1 MTTPTVTEKDNS
13 IETIRGVAIIGI
25 VWLHVIVN
33 VPAEKQG
40 DMHDTL
46 FLSSRM
52 FEYIRLSLFAVI
64 SGYLYALRPVT
75 AVNWRSFLSGK
86 MRRLLIPLATAL
98 LLRFILI
105 GTGIT
110 PYLTLRIMGGEF
122 VYYADGGNYPFE
134 LTVSYFF
141 NAIMMHPLPF
151 WFLQALSLILLVIV
165 PLEIKGFLRTP
176 WRLSAVFVLGWIT
189 SHLLRGDVDFLSI
202 SGAAYLFPY
211 FVFGCAIVRFGTHFL
226 NRYVGAV
233 AVVGLL
239 ISVSIFQYDTI
250 HFIDHGES
258 AFPLFLVERFGGV
271 LSVVGGVSAAM
282 IFFWWRPTNRLI
294 SRIGSR
300 SYSIFL
306 YHSLTFILSF
316 YLTYSIDS
324 EIAIILIYM
333 SMAIALPMLFERAA
347 QRSRIA
353 RRVFFGLS

>member
-98 LLRFILI
+98 LVRFILI

-134 LTVSYFF
+134 LTVSYF
-141 NAIMMHPLPF
+141 
-151 WFLQALSLILLVIV
+151 
-165 PLEIKGFLRTP
+165 
-176 WRLSAVFVLGWIT
+176 
-189 SHLLRGDVDFLSI
+189 
-202 SGAAYLFPY
+202 
-211 FVFGCAIVRFGTHFL
+211 
-226 NRYVGAV
+226 
-233 AVVGLL
+233 
-239 ISVSIFQYDTI
+239 
-250 HFIDHGES
+250 
-258 AFPLFLVERFGGV
+258 
-271 LSVVGGVSAAM
+271 
-282 IFFWWRPTNRLI
+282 
-294 SRIGSR
+294 
-300 SYSIFL
+300 
-306 YHSLTFILSF
+306 LT
-316 YLTYSIDS
+316 
-324 EIAIILIYM
+324 
-333 SMAIALPMLFERAA
+333 
-347 QRSRIA
+347 Q
-353 RRVFFGLS
+353 